1 MREQSYENYLYER
14 YVKYNEFRIAFKEF
28 EKELENSSDR
38 GIALICGSIIDQL
51 LNELLKSFLIKSD
64 TVEKD
69 LFKGNGV
76 LATFD
81 SKIKMSYYLG
91 LISKKEKT
99 NITYLQRIR
108 NKFAHQF
115 VGVSFE
121 NNDIINICNNFK
133 IPLNCYMPMNIP
145 TQDKQTGKL
154 PKIDLNPIKKDT
166 TAKDRFIYTFKYI
179 YFTLLIRISFEG
191 SQKREENEREVTA
204 EDMVLMQIEL
214 IEKSFEVY
222 KKEIFKMKDEIKSN
236 INDLQNELQ
245 ERFSQGLEDRIRE
258 LEIESDMY
266 FGKYNERRDFVNK
279 YRERLRYFHDVI
291 KNSAQNKRTQ

>member
-1 MREQSYENYLYER
+1 MREQSHENYLYER
-14 YVKYNEFRIAFKEF
+14 YVKHNEFRIAFKEF

-51 LNELLKSFLIKSD
+51 LNELLKSFFIKSD

-121 NNDIINICNNFK
+121 NNDIINICRNFE
-133 IPLNCYMPMNIP
+133 IPLNCFMPMNIP
-145 TQDKQTGKL
+145 SPDKQTGKL

-166 TAKDRFIYTFKYI
+166 TAKDRFIYTFRYI
-179 YFTLLIRISFEG
+179 YFTLLIRITIEG
-191 SQKREENEREVTA
+191 SQKREENERVVTA
-204 EDMVLMQIEL
+204 EDMVLMQKEL

-222 KKEIFKMKDEIKSN
+222 KKEIFKLKDEIKGN

-258 LEIESDMY
+258 LEIELDMH
-266 FGKYNERRDFVNK
+266 FEKYNERCDLVNK
-279 YRERLRYFHDVI
+279 YREKLRYFHDVI
-291 KNSAQNKRTQ
+291 KKSAQNKRT

>member
-1 MREQSYENYLYER
+1 MSEQSYDNYLDER

-38 GIALICGSIIDQL
+38 GTALICGSIIDQL
-51 LNELLKSFLIKSD
+51 LNELLKSFFIKSD

-91 LISKKEKT
+91 LISKREKA
-99 NITYLQRIR
+99 NIIYLQRIR

-121 NNDIINICNNFK
+121 NNDIINICRNFE
-133 IPLNCYMPMNIP
+133 IPLNCFMPMNIP
-145 TQDKQTGKL
+145 LPDQQTGKL

-166 TAKDRFIYTFKYI
+166 TAKDRFIYTFRYI
-179 YFTLLIRISFEG
+179 YITLLIRISIEG
-191 SQKREENEREVTA
+191 SQKREENERDVTA

-214 IEKSFEVY
+214 IEKYFEIY
-222 KKEIFKMKDEIKSN
+222 KKEIFKLKDVIKGD
-236 INDLQNELQ
+236 INDLQNESQ

-258 LEIESDMY
+258 LEIELDMHL
-266 FGKYNERRDFVNK
+266 GKYNERCDFVNK
-279 YRERLRYFHDVI
+279 YREKLRYFHDVI
-291 KNSAQNKRTQ
+291 KKSEQNKRT